1 MQLNIFRV
9 LFTTILISVATI
21 MYAQEIRVLTYNIH
35 HGEDVNGNVDLTQ
48 IAAVI
53 KKARPDI
60 VALQEVDSMTNRT
73 QKVDQLKELAMLTG
87 MQYFYGKS
95 MDYSGGGYGVG
106 ILTRLPISNRFVT
119 RLPNFE
125 KSEPRVAATIE
136 LTLQNNKRMLFTSI
150 HLDYVKDSSERIEQ
164 AKKLIEVF
172 SSNDLPS
179 VLAGDFNAPPTE
191 TTMKDIVFGLYT
203 ETDPSG
209 NVLSFPSIKPEI
221 KIDYV
226 LTSKK
231 HQWKNIYYEVID
243 EKVASDHRPVLSVIQ
258 LK

>member
-1 MQLNIFRV
+1 MRLKIFRV
-9 LFTTILISVATI
+9 LFTAILISEATI

-35 HGEDVNGNVDLTQ
+35 HGEDVNGKVDLKQ

-53 KKARPDI
+53 KKAKPDV

-73 QKVDQLKELAMLTG
+73 QKVDQLKELAALTA
-87 MQYFYGKS
+87 MNYFYGRS

-106 ILTRLPISNRFVT
+106 ILTRLPISNRFIT
-119 RLPNFE
+119 PLPNFV
-125 KSEPRVAATIE
+125 KSEPRVAATVE
-136 LTLQNNKRMLFTSI
+136 LTLQNNERFLFTSI

-172 SSNDLPS
+172 SGKDLPS
-179 VLAGDFNAPPTE
+179 ILAGDFNAPPTE
-191 TTMKDIVFGLYT
+191 TTMKDIIFGLYV

-209 NVLSFPSIKPEI
+209 HALSFPSGTPAI

-231 HQWKNIYYEVID
+231 HRWKNIYYEVID
-243 EKVASDHRPVLSVIQ
+243 EKTASDHRPVLSVIQ